1 MKILPIR
8 SIENDTYTTVIR
20 PSEWGT
26 ASVTAENEL
35 AMLEDTPQLL
45 RYADIEFKDKF
56 IVSDTGLPVIS
67 TEANA
72 VEVTLDLNNKEFVLD
87 ENFEVSISI
96 DSKKILDSELDG
108 TMFTDKHVLAQAKAI
123 LFETKVIAR
132 IKELLEIARSHVNSF
147 EETIE
152 QTL

>member
-1 MKILPIR
+1 MKILPERGI
-8 SIENDTYTTVIR
+8 SKDTYSTLLK

-45 RYADIEFKDKF
+45 RFADIEFKDKF
-56 IVSDTGLPVIS
+56 IVSDGLPVLS
-67 TEANA
+67 TESNA

-87 ENFEVSISI
+87 ENFKVSISI
-96 DSKKILDSELDG
+96 DAKKILDSELDG
-108 TMFTDKHVLAQAKAI
+108 TVFTDKHVLAQAKVI

-132 IKELLEIARSHVNSF
+132 VKELLEIARSHVNSF

>member
-1 MKILPIR
+1 MKILPERGI
-8 SIENDTYTTVIR
+8 SKDTYSTLLK

-45 RYADIEFKDKF
+45 RFADIEFKDKF
-56 IVSDTGLPVIS
+56 IVSDGLPVVS

-96 DSKKILDSELDG
+96 DAKKILDSELDG
-108 TMFTDKHVLAQAKAI
+108 TVFTDKHVLAQAKVI

-132 IKELLEIARSHVNSF
+132 VKELLDIARSHVNSF

>member
-1 MKILPIR
+1 MKILPERGI
-8 SIENDTYTTVIR
+8 SKDTYTTLLK

-45 RYADIEFKDKF
+45 RFADIEFKDKF
-56 IVSDTGLPVIS
+56 IVSDGLPVVS

-96 DSKKILDSELDG
+96 DAKKILDSELDG
-108 TMFTDKHVLAQAKAI
+108 TVFTDKHVLAQAKVI

-132 IKELLEIARSHVNSF
+132 VKELLEIARSHVNSF

>member
-8 SIENDTYTTVIR
+8 SIENDTYTTIIK

-26 ASVTAENEL
+26 ASVTAESEL

-45 RYADIEFKDKF
+45 RYADIEFKEKF
-56 IVSDTGLPVIS
+56 IVSDGLPVVS

-72 VEVTLDLNNKEFVLD
+72 VEVSLDLNNKEFVLD
-87 ENFEVSISI
+87 ENFEVSLSI
-96 DSKKILDSELDG
+96 DAKKILDAELDG
-108 TMFTDKHVLAQAKAI
+108 TVFTCKHTLAQAKII
-123 LFETKVIAR
+123 LYETKVIAR
-132 IKELLEIARSHVNSF
+132 IRELLEIARSHVNSF
-147 EETIE
+147 EETVE